1 MKAHIFDGSPAGD
14 PTGTRIAEILK
25 QQLAAKGYETEHLVL
40 HDKRLDY
47 CKGCFQCWLKTPG
60 ICIIDDDNREL
71 SRKLMSGDLA
81 IFLTPVAYGAY
92 SPELK
97 RMLDHVIANISPFF
111 VRVNG
116 ETHHR
121 KRYERYPDMMVI
133 GWLDQPDTVQEAMFN
148 HLAWRNTINF
158 HSPRRSWGIVDRS
171 ADTAKLSTQLE
182 TLVQKLENT
191 TTSIQET
198 LPRIATPEGAMRPP
212 RKVLLLNGSPRMA
225 KSSSAAL
232 GGYLTEQLN
241 LLNIET
247 DTIHIYSALH
257 DKNKLQAMLEEIDNA
272 DLCIL
277 AFPLYIDSI
286 PAPVLALMHT
296 IRKRR
301 TGKPSHGAFTAIAN
315 CGFIESA
322 QNEHALASCAAFA
335 RASGFQWMGS
345 IAIGGGEGLVQK
357 KSLNEQGGPLIP
369 YKKALERVAKA
380 LAVGNPVPEEARRQL
395 GKPFV
400 PAWIYRFAGSRNWKK
415 QARHNGIIDQIDARP
430 YERAA
435 S

>member
-14 PTGTRIAEILK
+14 PTGTRIAAILGM
-25 QQLAAKGYETEHLVL
+25 QLAAQGYDTEHVVL
-40 HDKRLDY
+40 HDKTLAP

-60 ICIIDDDNREL
+60 TCIIDDQNREL
-71 SRKLMSGDLA
+71 SRQLMESDLA
-81 IFLTPVAYGAY
+81 VFLTPVVYGAY

-97 RMLDHVIANISPFF
+97 RMLDHVIVNISPFF
-111 VRVNG
+111 TTVNG

-133 GWLDQPDTVQEAMFN
+133 GWLDQPDRVQEAMFN

-158 HSPRRSWGIVDRS
+158 HSPRRSWGIVDRTT
-171 ADTAKLSTQLE
+171 DTALLTRQLD
-182 TLVQKLENT
+182 TLVQKLDRTEEPADVQLPHVASPEST
-191 TTSIQET
+191 TH
-198 LPRIATPEGAMRPP
+198 PP
-212 RKVLLLNGSPRMA
+212 RKVLLLNGSPRMS

-232 GGYLTEQLN
+232 GGYLLEQLTRSG
-241 LLNIET
+241 L
-247 DTIHIYSALH
+247 DTESIHIYSTLH
-257 DKNKLQAMLEEIDNA
+257 DDLKRQAMLDAIDNA
-272 DLCIL
+272 DLSIL

-296 IRKRR
+296 IQERR
-301 TGKPSHGAFTAIAN
+301 TGRASHGAFVAIAN

-335 RASGFQWMGS
+335 RASGFRWMGS

-357 KSLNEQGGPLIP
+357 KSLTEQGGPLIP

-380 LAVGNPVPEEARRQL
+380 LAEGNPVPHEARRQL
-395 GKPFV
+395 AKPFI
-400 PAWIYRFAGSRNWKK
+400 PAWLYRFVGSRNWKK
-415 QARHNGIIDQIDARP
+415 QARNNGVLEKINDRP
-430 YERAA
+430 WQRTA